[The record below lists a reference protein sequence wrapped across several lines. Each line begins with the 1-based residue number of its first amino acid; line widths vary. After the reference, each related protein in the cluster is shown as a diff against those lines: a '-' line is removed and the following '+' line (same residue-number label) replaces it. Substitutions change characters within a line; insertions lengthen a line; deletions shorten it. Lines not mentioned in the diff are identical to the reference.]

1 MENLNKVGLI
11 DDVKKV
17 SGYFNDLY
25 GESTEK
31 QLERYEK
38 NFKWFK
44 ESFNKTSCYVA
55 SSSGRVEVCGNH
67 TDHQG
72 GKVVSCAISLDTISM
87 FLPTDDGII
96 KLKSEGYSD
105 IVIDTNGDTPVKNG
119 TSAAI
124 VKGVV
129 EGLKNKG
136 YKAGGFVACCT
147 SHVLNG
153 AGISSSASF
162 ECLIAKILSF
172 LYNNNE
178 VSTEDI
184 AKISQ
189 YSENVYFGKPCGL
202 LDQTAIAYGGIKQ
215 LDFYDKNRIGV
226 KEIESSLEG
235 YTLILIDTGSDHANL
250 TDEYAS
256 IPAEMFAVAKYIG
269 KERLSD
275 VCEKDFYK
283 NIKELRKSVGDRPV
297 LRAIH
302 YFEEMKR
309 VELLTTALNGGD
321 YEIFLECIRKS
332 GDSSYKFLQ
341 NCYVPK
347 LGEQAVPV
355 ALALSSEFL
364 RGGANRIHGGG
375 FAGTILNI
383 VKNENVK
390 DFIADM
396 KNFYDEKAIIVLKV
410 RKYGAIVL

>member
-1 MENLNKVGLI
+1 M
-11 DDVKKV
+11 
-17 SGYFNDLY
+17 
-25 GESTEK
+25 
-31 QLERYEK
+31 
-38 NFKWFK
+38 
-44 ESFNKTSCYVA
+44 
-55 SSSGRVEVCGNH
+55 
-67 TDHQG
+67 
-72 GKVVSCAISLDTISM
+72 
-87 FLPTDDGII
+87 
-96 KLKSEGYSD
+96 SD
-105 IVIDTNGDTPVKNG
+105 
-119 TSAAI
+119 
-124 VKGVV
+124 
-129 EGLKNKG
+129 
-136 YKAGGFVACCT
+136 
-147 SHVLNG
+147 
-153 AGISSSASF
+153 
-162 ECLIAKILSF
+162 
-172 LYNNNE
+172 NE

-256 IPAEMFAVAKYIG
+256 IPAEMFAVAKYLG

-332 GDSSYKFLQ
+332 GDSS
-341 NCYVPK
+341 
-347 LGEQAVPV
+347 
-355 ALALSSEFL
+355 
-364 RGGANRIHGGG
+364 
-375 FAGTILNI
+375 
-383 VKNENVK
+383 
-390 DFIADM
+390 
-396 KNFYDEKAIIVLKV
+396 
-410 RKYGAIVL
+410 

>member
-1 MENLNKVGLI
+1 MENLNKIGLI

-17 SGYFNDLY
+17 QNYFCDLY
-25 GESTEK
+25 GEDSPE
-31 QLERYEK
+31 QLKRYEK
-38 NFKWFK
+38 NFEWFK
-44 ESFNKTSCYVA
+44 NSFNKTECYVA

-87 FLPTDDGII
+87 FLPTEDNVIR
-96 KLKSEGYSD
+96 LKSEGYDD
-105 IVIDTNGDTPVKNG
+105 IVIDAAGDTKVKKG

-129 EGLKNKG
+129 EAFKNKG
-136 YKAGGFVACCT
+136 YKVGGFIACCT
-147 SHVLNG
+147 SNVLNG

-172 LYNNNE
+172 LYNNNA

-184 AKISQ
+184 AKTSQ

-202 LDQTAIAYGGIKQ
+202 LDQTAIAFGGIKQ
-215 LDFYDKNRIGV
+215 LDFYDKNKIGV
-226 KEIESSLEG
+226 KEIENSLEN

-256 IPAEMFAVAKYIG
+256 IPAEMFAVAKYLG

-275 VCEKDFYK
+275 VCEDDFYANLKEIRK
-283 NIKELRKSVGDRPV
+283 NVGDRPV

-302 YFEEMKR
+302 YFEENKR
-309 VELLTTALNGGD
+309 VERLTAALNGED
-321 YEIFLECIRKS
+321 YQTFLNCIQES
-332 GDSSYKFLQ
+332 GDSSYKYLQ
-341 NCYVPK
+341 NCYVPR
-347 LGEQAVPV
+347 LNDQSVPV
-355 ALALSSEFL
+355 TLALASEFL
-364 RGGANRIHGGG
+364 RGGVNRIHGGG
-375 FAGTILNI
+375 FAGTILNV

-390 DFIADM
+390 DFVADM
-396 KNFYDEKAIIVLKV
+396 RRFYDDKAIIVLKV
-410 RKYGAIVL
+410 RKYGTIIL